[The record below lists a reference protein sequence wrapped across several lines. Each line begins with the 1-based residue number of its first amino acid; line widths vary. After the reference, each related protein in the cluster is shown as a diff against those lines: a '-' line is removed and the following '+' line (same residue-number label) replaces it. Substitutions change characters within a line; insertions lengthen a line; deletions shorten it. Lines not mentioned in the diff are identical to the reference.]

1 MSTTFFNIPCYKF
14 KPTVEEIFTECLK
27 PKICGKKLPPEY
39 PITEVNLYACHPY
52 ELFKDM
58 VMKEDREE
66 ERIRYVFTELKKVSS
81 KLNKVRNN
89 QRRIVGVGTWKGE
102 RPDEIIDEDGKVFAY
117 DRYFKFVPEPKKED
131 SNSILMVEGEWRM
144 HEYSFH
150 PDFLQQLQVEIRE
163 FVLCRIT
170 MKVKG
175 NSRAKNKRGCRGLI
189 YVRKPPAS
197 SNVMMEP
204 PAAAAAA
211 VQETIEQPTY
221 HLSCN
226 VAATTSTTME
236 ELGESMEFVDSGKSL
251 DIIVDDTMKEGD
263 GNNATTDHRRKN
275 NMGED
280 MEVHD
285 NVNETASSSDLSC
298 YAAAATTTV
307 EEVGESMDI
316 IVDDTMEGDQRNC
329 ETVPEDNLHDIDFG
343 FQYIEFKIVDE
354 FLRDV

>member
-1 MSTTFFNIPCYKF
+1 
-14 KPTVEEIFTECLK
+14 
-27 PKICGKKLPPEY
+27 
-39 PITEVNLYACHPY
+39 
-52 ELFKDM
+52 
-58 VMKEDREE
+58 
-66 ERIRYVFTELKKVSS
+66 
-81 KLNKVRNN
+81 
-89 QRRIVGVGTWKGE
+89 
-102 RPDEIIDEDGKVFAY
+102 
-117 DRYFKFVPEPKKED
+117 
-131 SNSILMVEGEWRM
+131 M

-211 VQETIEQPTY
+211 VAVQETIEQPTY

-236 ELGESMEFVDSGKSL
+236 ESGESMEFVDNGKSL
-251 DIIVDDTMKEGD
+251 DIIVDDTMKEVD
-263 GNNATTDHRRKN
+263 VNNATTDVESFEPSFFDIFGYCSDEE

-280 MEVHD
+280 TEVHD

-316 IVDDTMEGDQRNC
+316 IVDDTMEEGDQRNC
-329 ETVPEDNLHDIDFG
+329 DTVCSTHLCSNSTTTSMEYLCEPLQVPEDNLHDIDFG
-343 FQYIEFKIVDE
+343 FQNIEFKIVDE